1 MINKKM
7 KIEELIKIFR
17 LTNKSSYNIDII
29 YLDSKKYEFNIKG
42 DFMQT
47 SKKLTLEDLA
57 LIVNDGFK
65 NVNARLDK
73 VDARL
78 DKVDVRLDKVD
89 ARLDN
94 IEKDVAEIKNCPT
107 IKTELNLLNHNN

>member
-17 LTNKSSYNIDII
+17 LTNKSSYNVDII
-29 YLDSKKYEFNIKG
+29 YLDSEKYEFNIKG

-57 LIVNDGFK
+57 LIVNDLATSVERGFK
-65 NVNARLDK
+65 SVNARLDK
-73 VDARL
+73 VDA
-78 DKVDVRLDKVD
+78 RLDKVD